1 MTRIARI
8 TLVVLAALAL
18 AIPAASA
25 APAES
30 AAQKKTIAALAA
42 STPQLSTLLSLVKK
56 AGLADELSG
65 KTQLTVFAPTNAAFA
80 KVPKATL
87 NSLAKNPAALKRV
100 LLYHVVAGKV
110 TAAQVVKL
118 RSAKTLAGPAVKIRV
133 NGTTVLINSAKVV
146 KADVMA
152 SNGVVHVIDRV
163 LIPPAA

>member
-1 MTRIARI
+1 MNRIALLI
-8 TLVVLAALAL
+8 VAALAI
-18 AIPAASA
+18 AVPAATA
-25 APAES
+25 APA
-30 AAQKKTIAALAA
+30 QKEASPTIAALAA
-42 STPQLSTLLSLVKK
+42 KTPQLSTLLSLVKK

-65 KTQLTVFAPTNAAFA
+65 PGALTVFAPTNAAFA

-110 TAAQVVKL
+110 TAANVVKL
-118 RSAKTLAGPAVKIRV
+118 KSAKTLAGPSVRIRV
-133 NGTTVLINSAKVV
+133 TGMTVRINNARVTT
-146 KADVMA
+146 ADVKA

>member
-1 MTRIARI
+1 MTRILLTA
-8 TLVVLAALAL
+8 VAALAL
-18 AIPAASA
+18 AVPAATA

-30 AAQKKTIAALAA
+30 AASKKTIAALAA
-42 STPQLSTLLSLVKK
+42 ETPQLSTLLSLVKK

-80 KVPKATL
+80 KVPKKTL
-87 NSLAKNPAALKRV
+87 DALAKDKAALQRV

-110 TAAQVVKL
+110 TAAKVVKL

-133 NGTTVLINSAKVV
+133 TGKTVRVNSAKVA
-146 KADVMA
+146 KADVLA

>member
-1 MTRIARI
+1 MNRIA
-8 TLVVLAALAL
+8 LLVLAALAI
-18 AIPAASA
+18 AVPAATAATA
-25 APAES
+25 APA
-30 AAQKKTIAALAA
+30 QKQASPTIATLAA
-42 STPQLSTLLSLVKK
+42 KTPQLSTLLSLVKK

-65 KTQLTVFAPTNAAFA
+65 PGALTVFAPTNAAFA

-110 TAAQVVKL
+110 TAAKVVKL
-118 RSAKTLAGPAVKIRV
+118 KSAKTLAGPSVRIRLTGMTV
-133 NGTTVLINSAKVV
+133 RINNARVTT
-146 KADVMA
+146 ADVNA

>member
-1 MTRIARI
+1 MNRIV
-8 TLVVLAALAL
+8 LLGLAALAI
-18 AIPAASA
+18 AVPAATA
-25 APAES
+25 APT
-30 AAQKKTIAALAA
+30 QKEASPTIATLAA
-42 STPQLSTLLSLVKK
+42 KTPQLSTLLSLVKK

-65 KTQLTVFAPTNAAFA
+65 PGALTVFAPTNAAFA

-110 TAAQVVKL
+110 TAAKVVKL
-118 RSAKTLAGPAVKIRV
+118 KSAKTLAGPSVRIRV
-133 NGTTVLINSAKVV
+133 TGMTVRINNARVTT
-146 KADVMA
+146 ADVKA